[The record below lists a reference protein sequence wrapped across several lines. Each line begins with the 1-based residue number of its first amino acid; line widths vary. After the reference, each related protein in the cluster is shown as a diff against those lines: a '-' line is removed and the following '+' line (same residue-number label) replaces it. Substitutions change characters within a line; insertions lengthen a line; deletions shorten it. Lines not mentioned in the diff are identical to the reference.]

1 MGKPWYNFFV
11 VTGTE
16 EQAAAPPAAVAAPL
30 RVSDVAGEP
39 APDPAFAAPV
49 ATSSSFADI
58 YRSAQIPTPPH
69 GFTVLKVADML
80 QNEHIRALPADVKRK
95 SILVALDAAAVP
107 VTEIVEDAVRRDRA
121 LDTYERVLEKHLD
134 ELRAQKQ
141 AENGALEDEINQ
153 RLAELRGRIEANN
166 QEVAQEASSLETWRT
181 HKRSEEERIADAVQH
196 FVSENPITTAGR
208 SADNKGGE

>member
-16 EQAAAPPAAVAAPL
+16 EQTATPPAAAAPL
-30 RVSDVAGEP
+30 RVSDVASEP
-39 APDPAFAAPV
+39 APDAAVVGPAAS
-49 ATSSSFADI
+49 SSSFADI
-58 YRSAQIPTPPH
+58 YSSAQIPMPPH

-80 QNEHIRALPADVKRK
+80 QNEHIRALPPDVKRK
-95 SILVALDAAAVP
+95 SILVALDAASVP

-141 AENGALEDEINQ
+141 AENSALEDEINQ
-153 RLAELRGRIEANN
+153 RLAELRGRIEANT
-166 QEVAQEASSLETWRT
+166 QEVAQEASSLETWRAL
-181 HKRSEEERIADAVQH
+181 KRSEEDRIADAVQH
-196 FVSENPITTAGR
+196 FVSENPITTVGR